1 METKTTKDIM
11 EKVANNFFISK
22 RFIGYMNKK
31 ILILLSI
38 FIIFGLGSL
47 TAFSA
52 TKHTLQDFGLSEEDV
67 KYLSPTEIESMLNG
81 NTPAEERERIQKS
94 GTPEEKALLNLAL
107 ASTVGL
113 PKNAVDCFDYYKF
126 GSIQTDLSSSI
137 SNVSA
142 GNSMEFSGS
151 VINENN
157 YPIVDG
163 TLYVKIFRERN
174 TEKDINGPDVVDQFV
189 AMDDLAIP
197 ANSSISVSFSWKIP
211 DFAKEG
217 DYRLVSFFIVD
228 KKFNLLGLSFTDD
241 VVGNPFNFNVS
252 GKKTNVEFDKAE
264 VTINDLP
271 YYFAAFPP
279 LVPSKDIAN
288 VSAKINNTT
297 DKDETVGIVW
307 KLYSWDSIDPDNFI
321 RTSTSSIKVKA
332 NSSSNI
338 KISIP
343 ENTSSVYYL
352 IGELSYKDSK
362 SIIGVRF
369 VRPEVDKLRLNF
381 PSITKFPIEKGTDLS
396 MFSCVHNSGSSSLVP
411 DGKLI
416 LKLLDNAGKVIN
428 EYTYEGGITGEMM
441 AVKKDFRSPKILNQ
455 FSLYAE
461 LWQGDKIVDQSKIDY
476 DCNKIDPKSCKTDY
490 TIFIMIGG
498 VILLI
503 ILIVLFKFRGKKIIK
518 KVNKKKVGLLLLIL
532 LFGFYFSPSIM
543 QAKSA
548 QWNYQN
554 SDMLYYYSDGGWGGG
569 LNNIGVTV
577 TYNAEIRDTN
587 TGATVSDGAFLSI
600 GAKLTLKFLPHIS
613 TDIVWSGV
621 GHVQGTPY
629 GEWRAGSA
637 PPPTVSCDLKD
648 YVSHYGSLGNFY
660 VPLVVSPPTKT
671 ITTTGMTCGSQ
682 SGNESIGY
690 TKSCVVI
697 DDLSPI
703 TAKFNYDTTS
713 GKFYWR
719 LFYYGTDIYSGC
731 RGNNIPMRGYD
742 LIVPIKS
749 ISYNLNRTITSVPPP
764 APTIAGPTKGYVGK
778 GYQFSFVSTNS
789 DGDTMKYGVDW
800 TLDNIMD
807 QWLPGSG
814 FANSGTAQNVTK
826 SWSSIG
832 NYSFKAKAFKS
843 LGASSVWSN
852 THTFQ
857 AFPLPVT
864 NLSIFP
870 LSIIS
875 GSSSTISWSSTDA
888 KDCIA
893 SASPSNSLWSGS
905 KATSSGSQ
913 STGIL
918 TTSVASTTFSYTLK
932 CIGNGGD
939 DGFDTKTVDVSV
951 ISPPSVTLK
960 ATPSSVLS
968 GQETKLSWSSVN
980 VSNCTSTKG
989 TSPVW
994 NNSGAGISRT
1004 TSNSSGITSNA
1015 ISTTTEF
1022 VITCMGLLGGPVSS
1036 SVTVGVNYPPT
1047 INLSANPSIIK
1058 TGETSTSLLSW
1069 STTNTTGNCI
1079 SAMTSGSDTKWT
1091 SPSSKPLNGS
1101 TTTKAIT
1108 TAGTY
1113 SYKLTCSGPGGSTSS
1128 IATVI
1133 ASSTYGN
1140 PPSTPSP
1147 TVSLLADRNRINL
1160 NEKTTLNWTATNAN
1174 TCSASMSQGT
1184 DSVWTLSPSKNFS
1197 GGSQDTSNLP
1207 NIGTYIYKLSCIG
1220 NGGSASSTAS
1230 VQVVSLP
1237 IVSLTADN
1245 INLSIGSSTIL
1256 HYSSSNADSCSSVG
1270 FSQTKNTS
1278 GSISTGA
1285 LNEEKDYD
1293 YSLRCSNSEGTAT
1306 ATVSISVSDSK
1317 TFVPTCCSTRGSVD
1331 CSNSVAVNNIMTWK
1345 ISGIPGSTA
1354 NVTYTI
1360 DGSDFG
1366 PTPYTVDSGTINIPK
1381 IYTTVGQKDFSA
1393 TITSGGKT
1401 GSCPMNTNTTVVQE
1415 GGGIIEF

>member
-1 METKTTKDIM
+1 
-11 EKVANNFFISK
+11 
-22 RFIGYMNKK
+22 MNKK
-31 ILILLSI
+31 LLILLSI
-38 FIIFGLGSL
+38 FVIFGLGSL

-52 TKHTLQDFGLSEEDV
+52 TKHTLQDFGLTEEDV
-67 KYLSPTEIESMLNG
+67 KYLSPAEIESMLNG

-94 GTPEEKALLNLAL
+94 GTPEEKDILNATI
-107 ASTVGL
+107 ASTQGL

-142 GNSMEFSGS
+142 GDYMEFSGS

-163 TLYVKIFRERN
+163 TLYVKIFRERSA
-174 TEKDINGPDVVDQFV
+174 EKDINGPDVVDQFV
-189 AMDDLAIP
+189 AMDDLVIP
-197 ANSSISVSFSWKIP
+197 ANSSISVSFSWQVP

-217 DYRLVSFFIVD
+217 EYRLVSFFIVD
-228 KKFNLLGLSFTDD
+228 QKFNLLGLSFTDD
-241 VVGNPFNFNVS
+241 VVGNPFSFNVS

-321 RTSTSSIKVKA
+321 RTSTSSIKVKS

-343 ENTSSVYYL
+343 ENASSVYYL

-381 PSITKFPIEKGTDLS
+381 PSITKFPIEKGTELS

-441 AVKKDFRSPKILNQ
+441 AVKKDFRSPKLLNQ

-490 TIFIMIGG
+490 TIFMMIGG

-503 ILIVLFKFRGKKIIK
+503 VLIVLFKYKGKNTIK
-518 KVNKKKVGLLLLIL
+518 KGNKKKVGLLLLFL

-543 QAKSA
+543 QAKSV
-548 QWNYQN
+548 QWNYLS
-554 SDMLYYYSDGGWGGG
+554 SDMLEFYDARMGWSGG

-587 TGATVSDGAFLSI
+587 TGATVSDGAFLPI
-600 GAKLTLKFLPHIS
+600 GAKLTLKFLPHVF

-637 PPPTVSCDLKD
+637 PPPFSCAPKD
-648 YVSHYGSLGNFY
+648 YVSSYGDLGKFHI
-660 VPLVVSPPTKT
+660 PLVVSPPTKT

-690 TKSCVVI
+690 TKSCVVV

-703 TAKFNYDTTS
+703 TAKFNYDTTI

-719 LFYYGTDIYSGC
+719 LWYSVIPPGTCI
-731 RGNNIPMRGYD
+731 GNNIPMRGD
-742 LIVPIKS
+742 LIIPIKS
-749 ISYNLNRTITSVPPP
+749 ISYNLKRERVNNPPPPPTIT
-764 APTIAGPTKGYVGK
+764 GPTKGYVGK

-800 TLDNIMD
+800 TLNNIID

-832 NYSFKAKAFKS
+832 NYSFKAKAYKS
-843 LGASSVWSN
+843 QGASSVWSN

-864 NLSIFP
+864 NLSASP
-870 LSIIS
+870 LTIIS
-875 GSSSTISWSSTDA
+875 GASSTISWSATDA
-888 KDCIA
+888 KTCTA
-893 SASPSNSLWSGS
+893 SASPSNSSWSGS

-913 STGIL
+913 STGVL
-918 TTSVASTTFSYTLK
+918 TTSLSSKTFSYTLR
-932 CIGNGGD
+932 CIGNVGD

-951 ISPPSVTLK
+951 ISPPSVTLT
-960 ATPSSVLS
+960 ASPSSVLP
-968 GQETKLSWSSVN
+968 GKTTKLSWSSVN

-1047 INLSANPSIIK
+1047 IDFSANPSIIK

-1069 STTNTTGNCI
+1069 STTNTTGNCT

-1091 SPSSKPLNGS
+1091 SLSSKPLNGS

-1140 PPSTPSP
+1140 LPSP
-1147 TVSLLADRNRINL
+1147 NVSLSASPNKINL
-1160 NEKTTLNWTATNAN
+1160 NGKATLTWTATNAN
-1174 TCSASMSQGT
+1174 TCTASMSQGT
-1184 DSVWTLSPSKNFS
+1184 DSAWTLSPSKNSS

-1207 NIGTYIYKLSCIG
+1207 NLGTYIYKLSCTG
-1220 NGGSASSTAS
+1220 NSGTAFATAS

-1237 IVSLTADN
+1237 IVSLTAND

-1256 HYSSSNADSCSSVG
+1256 RYSSSNADSCSSVG
-1270 FSQTKNTS
+1270 FAQTKNTA
-1278 GSISTGA
+1278 GQINTGA
-1285 LNEEKDYD
+1285 LLEGTHD
-1293 YSLRCSNSEGTAT
+1293 YSLTCTNGEGTAI
-1306 ATVSISVSDSK
+1306 ATTSISVSDST
-1317 TFVPTCCSTRGSVD
+1317 TFVPICCATRGSAD
-1331 CSNSVAVNNIMTWK
+1331 CSNSVVVNNIMTWK
-1345 ISGIPGSTA
+1345 ISGIPGTTA
-1354 NVTYTI
+1354 DVTYTI
-1360 DGSDFG
+1360 DGSDYSQTG
-1366 PTPYTVDSGTINIPK
+1366 VSVSGGIINIPK
-1381 IYTTVGQKDFSA
+1381 IYTTVGQKEFSA

>member
-1 METKTTKDIM
+1 METKTTKVIM
-11 EKVANNFFISK
+11 KEVADNFFISK

-31 ILILLSI
+31 LLILLSI
-38 FIIFGLGSL
+38 FVVFGLGSL

-67 KYLSPTEIESMLNG
+67 KYLSTVEIDAILNG
-81 NTPAEERERIQKS
+81 ETPEEVKERIQKS
-94 GTPEEKALLNLAL
+94 GTPEEKTLLNATI
-107 ASTVGL
+107 ASTQGL

-151 VINENN
+151 VMNNNN

-241 VVGNPFNFNVS
+241 VVGNPFNFNVT
-252 GKKTNVEFDKAE
+252 GKKTNVSFDKAE
-264 VTINDLP
+264 VTINNLP

-297 DKDETVGIVW
+297 SKDETIDIIW
-307 KLYSWDSIDPDNFI
+307 KLYSWDSINPDNFI
-321 RTSTSSIKVKA
+321 RASTSSIKVKA
-332 NSSSNI
+332 NSSSSV

-343 ENTSSVYYL
+343 ENTSSVYFL

-381 PSITKFPIEKGTDLS
+381 PSITKFPIEKGTELS
-396 MFSCVHNSGSSSLVP
+396 MFSCVHNSGSSDIVTN
-411 DGKLI
+411 GKLI
-416 LKLLDNAGKVIN
+416 LKLLDNAGKIIN

-490 TIFIMIGG
+490 TIFTIIGG
-498 VILLI
+498 MILFVV
-503 ILIVLFKFRGKKIIK
+503 LIVLFKFRGKSMINENRK
-518 KVNKKKVGLLLLIL
+518 NKVGLLLLFL
-532 LFGFYFSPSIM
+532 LFGLYFSPSIM
-543 QAKSA
+543 EAKSV
-548 QWNYQN
+548 QWNYQS
-554 SDMLYYYSDGGWGGG
+554 SDPMYYYDNFYNTGLQKG
-569 LNNIGVTV
+569 LNQKNITV

-587 TGATVSDGAFLSI
+587 TGAIIADGSYLPV
-600 GAKLTLKFLPHIS
+600 GARLTLKFLPHEF
-613 TDIVWSGV
+613 TDIAWTGL
-621 GHVQGTPY
+621 GHYQGTPY
-629 GEWRAGSA
+629 GEWRAGST
-637 PPPTVSCDLKD
+637 PPPPAYNQWIFSSCTVGSDPGCSMVSTPCGCSNFSVSNQCNSSSWGSCSLRAIFSCDAKD
-648 YVSHYGSLGNFY
+648 YVSSVGVLSVHI
-660 VPLVVSPPTKT
+660 PLVISPPTKT
-671 ITTTGMTCGSQ
+671 IVTTGMTCGSQ

-690 TKSCVVI
+690 TKSCVV
-697 DDLSPI
+697 DSSGPI
-703 TAKFNYDTTS
+703 TANFNYNTTS
-713 GKFYWR
+713 GE
-719 LFYYGTDIYSGC
+719 FYYRFLLGGVCT
-731 RGNNIPMRGYD
+731 GNNIPMTGYD
-742 LIVPIKS
+742 LIIPAKS
-749 ISYNLNRTITSVPPP
+749 ISYNLSRILVNNPPP
-764 APTIAGPTKGYVGK
+764 PPTISGPIKGYIGR
-778 GYQFSFVSTNS
+778 GYQFSFVSTNP

-800 TLDNIMD
+800 TLDNIVD
-807 QWLPGSG
+807 QWLPSSG

-826 SWSSIG
+826 SWPSIG
-832 NYSFKAKAFKS
+832 NYSFQAKAFKS
-843 LGASSVWSN
+843 QGASSVWSN

-864 NLSIFP
+864 NLSVSP
-870 LSIIS
+870 SSIIS
-875 GSSSTISWSSTDA
+875 GASSTISWSATDA

-893 SASPSNSLWSGS
+893 SASPSNSSWSGS

-918 TTSVASTTFSYTLK
+918 TTSMASKTFSYTLR
-932 CIGNGGD
+932 CTGNGGD
-939 DGFDTKTVDVSV
+939 DGFDTKTVNLSV
-951 ISPPSVTLK
+951 ISPPSVTLT

-968 GQETKLSWSSVN
+968 GKTTKLSWTSVN

-994 NNSGAGISRT
+994 NNNGAGISRT
-1004 TSNSSGITSNA
+1004 TSNSVGITSDV

-1047 INLSANPSIIK
+1047 INLSANPSIIRI
-1058 TGETSTSLLSW
+1058 GSTSTSLLSW
-1069 STTNTTGNCI
+1069 ITTNTTGNCI
-1079 SAMTSGSDTKWT
+1079 SAMTAGSDTKWA

-1101 TTTKAIT
+1101 TTTKALT
-1108 TAGTY
+1108 SAGTY

-1133 ASSTYGN
+1133 ASSTYGDLPPP
-1140 PPSTPSP
+1140 PPSPSP
-1147 TVSLLADRNRINL
+1147 TVSLLASPNKINL
-1160 NEKTTLNWTATNAN
+1160 NGTTTLIWTATNAN
-1174 TCSASMSQGT
+1174 TCTASMSQGL
-1184 DSVWTLSPSKNFS
+1184 DSAWT
-1197 GGSQDTSNLP
+1197 
-1207 NIGTYIYKLSCIG
+1207 
-1220 NGGSASSTAS
+1220 
-1230 VQVVSLP
+1230 
-1237 IVSLTADN
+1237 
-1245 INLSIGSSTIL
+1245 
-1256 HYSSSNADSCSSVG
+1256 
-1270 FSQTKNTS
+1270 
-1278 GSISTGA
+1278 
-1285 LNEEKDYD
+1285 
-1293 YSLRCSNSEGTAT
+1293 
-1306 ATVSISVSDSK
+1306 
-1317 TFVPTCCSTRGSVD
+1317 
-1331 CSNSVAVNNIMTWK
+1331 
-1345 ISGIPGSTA
+1345 
-1354 NVTYTI
+1354 
-1360 DGSDFG
+1360 
-1366 PTPYTVDSGTINIPK
+1366 
-1381 IYTTVGQKDFSA
+1381 
-1393 TITSGGKT
+1393 
-1401 GSCPMNTNTTVVQE
+1401 
-1415 GGGIIEF
+1415 